1 MNGAIYR
8 FCRKCGKQVNVS
20 ALEKYDKKYICPR
33 CAGKPWYQTREGM
46 VKDEKQRDKYRGA
59 CPPSLER

>member
-20 ALEKYDKKYICPR
+20 ALEKYDKNTSVPAVPDNRGIKP
-33 CAGKPWYQTREGM
+33 GKGW
-46 VKDEKQRDKYRGA
+46 
-59 CPPSLER
+59 

>member
-20 ALEKYDKKYICPR
+20 ALEKYDKKIHLSPLCW
-33 CAGKPWYQTREGM
+33 ATVVSNQG
-46 VKDEKQRDKYRGA
+46 RDG
-59 CPPSLER
+59 EE